1 VNLWSLEWIRLTRT
15 GRIFILLAVF
25 FSFGIIG
32 PLSVR
37 YLPELLEAAGSSEA
51 ISSLPPVTP
60 EFAMSSFL
68 GNALQ
73 IGLLAVAFV
82 GAAALAI
89 DAKPEVSVFFRSRA
103 SIPEILT
110 PRFVAISAATVTA
123 FGVGV
128 ATAAVTSGILIGWP
142 GAGTTIIGSLLVAL
156 YLVFAVSLITLF
168 GSLVRRVPATALLT
182 VGTLIVLS
190 LVGLVGT
197 IGPWLPSYLIG
208 GFERII
214 AGGDFIYWRA
224 VVVTVAAIAGALGIA
239 VVRLENREI

>member
-1 VNLWSLEWIRLTRT
+1 
-15 GRIFILLAVF
+15 
-25 FSFGIIG
+25 
-32 PLSVR
+32 
-37 YLPELLEAAGSSEA
+37 
-51 ISSLPPVTP
+51 
-60 EFAMSSFL
+60 MSSFL

-110 PRFVAISAATVTA
+110 PRFVAISAATVAA
-123 FGVGV
+123 FAVGV

-142 GAGTTIIGSLLVAL
+142 EAGTTIIGSLLVAL
-156 YLVFAVSLITLF
+156 YLVFAVALITLF
-168 GSLVRRVPATALLT
+168 GSLVRRVPATALLA
-182 VGTLIVLS
+182 VGTLILLS
-190 LVGLVGT
+190 LIGLVGT

-208 GFERII
+208 GFDGII
-214 AGGDFIYWRA
+214 AGGDFVYWRA
-224 VVVTVAAIAGALGIA
+224 VVVTVVAIAGALTIA

>member
-1 VNLWSLEWIRLTRT
+1 MNLWRLEWIRLTRT
-15 GRIFILLAVF
+15 GRVLILLAVF

-51 ISSLPPVTP
+51 IGTLPPVTP

-89 DAKPEVSVFFRSRA
+89 DAKPEVSEFFRSRA
-103 SIPEILT
+103 SIPEILI
-110 PRFVAISAATVTA
+110 PRFVAISAATVAA
-123 FGVGV
+123 FAVGV

-142 GAGTTIIGSLLVAL
+142 EAGTTIIGSLLVAL
-156 YLVFAVSLITLF
+156 YLVFAVALITLF
-168 GSLVRRVPATALLT
+168 GSLVRRVPATALLA
-182 VGTLIVLS
+182 VGTLILLS
-190 LVGLVGT
+190 LIGLVGT

-208 GFERII
+208 GFDGII
-214 AGGDFIYWRA
+214 AGGDFVYWRA
-224 VVVTVAAIAGALGIA
+224 VVVTVVAIAGALTIA